1 MVLGSVMEWYVQ
13 LVVLVFAI
21 YFSVTTIAVY
31 FYMFWTGRLIKLQRA
46 LFLVAV
52 FTALSVLTSVFFN
65 VRAYQSGAIDSV
77 FSLPL
82 VFTIQHAIAVIFW
95 LIVLVVSVLSGS
107 KDSF

>member
-1 MVLGSVMEWYVQ
+1 MALGSVLSGYMQ
-13 LVVLVFAI
+13 LFMLIFAI

-52 FTALSVLTSVFFN
+52 FTALSVLTTVFFN
-65 VRAYQSGAIDSV
+65 TRVHQSVGFDSV

-95 LIVLVVSVLSGS
+95 LIVLIISVLFGS
-107 KDSF
+107 KNSF